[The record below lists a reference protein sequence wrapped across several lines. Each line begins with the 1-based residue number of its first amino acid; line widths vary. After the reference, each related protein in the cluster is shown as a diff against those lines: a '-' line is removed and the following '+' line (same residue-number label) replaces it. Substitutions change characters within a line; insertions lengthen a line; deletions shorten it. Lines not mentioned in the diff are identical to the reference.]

1 LPKYVRFLHSQ
12 NMHAIARIALFRDEN
27 IAQRHS
33 QLAVRSRSN
42 PDVPWQENGKLVWTD
57 PSNPEVQAYNIALAK
72 FVAQSGA
79 DEIQFDYVRFP
90 AEGNQKDAR
99 FAFEGKAPVAKKEP
113 ATPAKTETDS
123 AEKKVDEAPSA
134 TAPEKAAAT
143 KPSTG
148 IQRKDVIANF
158 LERAYSE
165 LHPLGVLVSV
175 DVFGVM
181 AWQRPID
188 LSHTGQDIV
197 QMVKHC
203 DVLSPMIYP
212 SHFFGMDGYALP
224 GDAPEHFISTSM
236 ARFQKITADSGVTI
250 RPWLQAFGWKT
261 KTYSPDYIRTQVF
274 ASKQQGGIGFL
285 LWNARNDYSKPFAA
299 MPTMVATTDRYFG
312 KRTAPPVAA
321 PAASSTAAPVAA
333 TTPAPPAAEM
343 HPQAEQKN
351 TRSAA
356 GHKAST
362 GPLLK

>member
-1 LPKYVRFLHSQ
+1 
-12 NMHAIARIALFRDEN
+12 
-27 IAQRHS
+27 
-33 QLAVRSRSN
+33 
-42 PDVPWQENGKLVWTD
+42 
-57 PSNPEVQAYNIALAK
+57 
-72 FVAQSGA
+72 
-79 DEIQFDYVRFP
+79 
-90 AEGNQKDAR
+90 
-99 FAFEGKAPVAKKEP
+99 
-113 ATPAKTETDS
+113 
-123 AEKKVDEAPSA
+123 
-134 TAPEKAAAT
+134 
-143 KPSTG
+143 
-148 IQRKDVIANF
+148 
-158 LERAYSE
+158 
-165 LHPLGVLVSV
+165 
-175 DVFGVM
+175 
-181 AWQRPID
+181 
-188 LSHTGQDIV
+188 
-197 QMVKHC
+197 MVKHC